1 MHDAFKTW
9 DRRDEPLEATEMRI
23 HDRVAREGLRER
35 GRRYLARLRDHFP
48 WSVPEPGKI
57 VMEIGSGMGYPME
70 AALEAFDPRCVI
82 GLDVAR
88 SMIAKAQTRFVRD
101 EVRDRRLSFLLYDG
115 MTIPLRDRSVDFVYS
130 VAALQH
136 VPKVYVYNLL
146 FEILRVLSPSGWC
159 AIHLLSF
166 GTIQQEWF
174 SFAKEVA
181 NQLAGTEAH
190 WHHFYAFDE
199 LLHVLGAG
207 VGAKQIEIIENE
219 DATIWVCFTRNGDTF
234 RRGELPAE
242 THASR
247 IR

>member
-9 DRRDEPLEATEMRI
+9 DRGDEPLESTEMRI
-23 HDRVAREGLRER
+23 HDGVAREELRAR
-35 GRRYLARLRDHFP
+35 GRRYLARLRDYFP
-48 WSVPEPGKI
+48 WSIPERGKV

-70 AALEAFDPRCVI
+70 AALEAFDPRCLI

-88 SMIAKAQTRFVRD
+88 SMIAKAKTRFVRD
-101 EVRDRRLSFLLYDG
+101 GVRNSGLSFLLYDG
-115 MTIPLRDRSVDFVYS
+115 VTIPLRDQSVDFVYS

-146 FEILRVLSPSGWC
+146 FDILRVLSPSGWC

-166 GTIQQEWF
+166 GTIRQSWF
-174 SFAKEVA
+174 SFANEVA
-181 NQLAGTEAH
+181 QQLAGKEGH

-199 LLHVLGAG
+199 LLHVLDAGIGAR
-207 VGAKQIEIIENE
+207 QIEIIEDE
-219 DATIWVCFTRNGDTF
+219 QATIWVCFTRNGDTF
-234 RRGELPAE
+234 RRRDLPAE
-242 THASR
+242 THANR